1 MKNYKDIKNKLMDK
15 FHGHCAYCGK
25 KLSSNIDANIEHFKP
40 KSVYPDLEFEPSNLL
55 LSCRECNV
63 IKSNHF
69 PLNESGSPLLLNPN
83 QDDLSKHIKQS
94 KNGILEGISERGKS
108 MIAVLRLNRESLIE
122 QRMLKMIN
130 MDVSK
135 DGFIPSDEVKDV
147 FEDSLRKVENLN
159 SLELPEAINA
169 ERHMS
174 AMIFANIITALE
186 TYLCDRFISIVQS
199 NKDHLLCF
207 VENFKDFKTQKITL
221 SEIFKEF
228 ESIEEKAYEAIK
240 DVLYHNLPKVSGIY
254 CSSLNIEFPDYV
266 DVFKAVTIRHDL
278 VHRGGKNKNGEHH
291 EISKKDVSELLKV
304 VREFYGALEEEIEKI
319 LQV

>member
-1 MKNYKDIKNKLMDK
+1 MKNYKDIKNQLMDK

-25 KLSSNIDANIEHFKP
+25 KLHSNIDANIEHFKP
-40 KSVYPDLEFEPSNLL
+40 KSIYPELEFEWSNLL

-63 IKSNHF
+63 IKSNKF
-69 PLNESGSPLLLNPN
+69 PIDENGSSILLNPN
-83 QDDLSKHIKQS
+83 KDDLSKHIKQS
-94 KNGILEGISERGKS
+94 KNGILEGISDRGKA
-108 MIAVLRLNRESLIE
+108 MIEMLKLNRESLIE

-130 MDVSK
+130 MDISK
-135 DGFIPSDEVKDV
+135 EGVIPPDEVKSV

-159 SLELPEAINA
+159 SLELPEGINA
-169 ERHMS
+169 ERYMS
-174 AMIFANIITALE
+174 SMIYANIITALE

-207 VENFKDFKTQKITL
+207 VENFKDFKSQKITL

-228 ESIEEKAYEAIK
+228 ETIEEKSYEAMK

-266 DVFKAVTIRHDL
+266 DVFKAVKIRHDL
-278 VHRGGKNKNGEHH
+278 VHRGGKTKSGEHH
-291 EISKKDVSELLKV
+291 QISKESVSELLIIVKN
-304 VREFYGALEEEIEKI
+304 FYSSLEQEIGK
-319 LQV
+319 L